1 MADAE
6 NHILIVDDEP
16 IIRKTLVSNFEEK
29 NWVVYTANDGLQ
41 AIRSV
46 RDFNPDV
53 LFSKV
58 ERLVESYHQG
68 ASSKKSAETTH

>member
-16 IIRKTLVSNFEEK
+16 ALAEILVMKSIE
-29 NWVVYTANDGLQ
+29 AGCNDFILKPFQ
-41 AIRSV
+41 F
-46 RDFNPDV
+46 DL

-58 ERLVESYHQG
+58 EKIVESCYQG
-68 ASSKKSAETTH
+68 ASSKKSTETTH